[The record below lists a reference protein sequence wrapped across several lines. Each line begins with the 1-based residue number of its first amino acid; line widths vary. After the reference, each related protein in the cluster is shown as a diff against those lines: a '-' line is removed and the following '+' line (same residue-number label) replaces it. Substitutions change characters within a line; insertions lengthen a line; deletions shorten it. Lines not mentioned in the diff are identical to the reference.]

1 MIGRWGN
8 ARQSWTYHWL
18 PGSPQFSGWEEIND
32 YPIRYG
38 NMQNMLPGMYKI
50 DDRNGDGVISGND
63 NYYTW
68 QETNPPLQLGLN
80 TSFRY
85 KNWSLTM
92 LWNAATLV
100 NKSVSLAGGMGYGCF
115 STFYENYLDR
125 WHLSDPNADP
135 FDPNSQWIPGYWP
148 ALYPA
153 TSAYDGRNLTYG
165 SNQPY
170 TFVDGTY
177 LRLKS
182 LEIGYRFQGD
192 FLQKLHIKTLRV
204 YASGSNLLT
213 FCNKLLKPYDPER
226 NQSSYLGVAGTP
238 LMKNFALGVNLNF

>member
-1 MIGRWGN
+1 MSGN
-8 ARQSWTYHWL
+8 
-18 PGSPQFSGWEEIND
+18 PQFTSWEEIND

-50 DDRNGDGVISGND
+50 EDRNGDGVISGSD

-68 QETNPPLQLGLN
+68 AESNPPLQFGLVI
-80 TSFRY
+80 SGSY
-85 KNWSLTM
+85 KNFDFNM
-92 LWNAATLV
+92 NFNAATLV
-100 NKSVSLAGGMGYGCF
+100 RKSVSLAGGMGYGFF
-115 STFYENYLDR
+115 STFYENYNDR
-125 WHLSDPNADP
+125 YHVKNIGVDDP
-135 FDPNSQWIPGYWP
+135 FDPNTEWVSGYWP

-153 TSAYDGRNLTYG
+153 TSAYDGRQLTYG

-182 LEIGYRFQGD
+182 IEIGYRFQPT
-192 FLQKLHIKTLRV
+192 FLQKIHLKSMRV
-204 YASGSNLLT
+204 YLNGTNLLT

-238 LMKNFALGVNLNF
+238 LMKNFALGINLNF